1 MLLVDNSASHP
12 AATSALR
19 EVSNYLHY
27 HNILMYPLI
36 YVKWFFV
43 NLVYGIA
50 NWASK
55 FMADML
61 NTSSLVNQIS
71 GNGQIGQMVKAAR
84 TASAVLMV
92 LALIWVG
99 VKIIVNREPPQLKN
113 VVIQVLISAF
123 LLTNLGSLTQW
134 VNDESVSIAKGFL
147 GQSSNVNKNSASY
160 KTSSLPFKILSA
172 TTNDNEYLINTNFQG
187 KGVNKSAPGIK
198 ITPNIKDN
206 FEPVK
211 QKFGYNDLKKSDVD
225 AGNVNFYKIIDWNDV
240 DDNMPLSNKDGD
252 WKKGNDDQK
261 GTHFLYGW
269 LKYHTDQVP
278 ATKSNKIKWI
288 SPDIPRWGG
297 VNNQSSLSWGGYPRY
312 EVDWIPCI
320 VSLLVLTVAYI
331 FAGYVII
338 KSFIELVL
346 MNILGLFLIGS
357 DLSTGQKTKQV
368 VSEIFSASLLIS
380 LQAFELALYEALVT
394 WGINGLS
401 GNTWGFMVFM
411 IASSIMVITGS
422 QKVTKFFGVDTGAQH
437 GLQAAGSVMY
447 AGKQIGK
454 GIAGAAGLAMSPVRA
469 TSAIKNTRDRIGH
482 TMNTKGSMKR
492 DAKKQA
498 KEAARQNAI
507 DKMAGFDRN
516 GNRTVDDFDKENGK
530 KKNMIHQTA
539 SAQKAATQAYRKA
552 AKGTRQAD
560 IRQRRRDAIALG
572 ARAIAGDHDGWR
584 KATGQAG
591 KPLKDDIKQF
601 KEGKLMSKEQ
611 FKDELNRQTKP
622 NSSGTIGAVN
632 QTGPTS
638 LAKYHDWQNRA
649 KAYDKENGLTGSG
662 AGVSMNPETG
672 NPYTYDEWRNNVG
685 DIRTNDVPNTNLD
698 GSKFVPPTDPIP
710 EEPLSVEDFDESKYF
725 DSDNDDPD
733 DPTDPPVPPTNG
745 GNGPTNPPTNNG
757 GSNIPPKENIP
768 TKKFDG
774 GTTIS
779 NAYSEQAGA
788 PTTQNRTQSPKTKGD
803 SSQGTP
809 NNTKNFANSSKF
821 VNDIPTKYQSNSTA
835 VSTPHTQIPSN
846 NNGVPTISNAY
857 SETNT
862 PVSQTET
869 PTTEAN
875 NEVPS
880 EFTNSSKFVN
890 DVPEPTQPSNTP
902 EQHTVVPNAYSEQTS
917 GPANQTE
924 TPTTEANNEVPS
936 EFTNSSKFVNDV
948 PEPTQPSNT
957 PEQHTVVPN
966 AYSEQTSG
974 PANQTETPTTE
985 ANNEVPSEFTNS
997 SKFVNDVPEPT
1008 QPSNTPEQHTVVPNA
1023 YSEQTSIPANQNK
1036 ASTINSSPRTLDDL
1050 NRDNFTTE
1058 DTRNFNQAAVS
1069 SSQPQKNLNNVWKE
1083 NSNGGNV
1090 SKNFKDANNSTIKP
1104 KSRKSIIDSKPRPSS
1119 NEASMRTSK

>member
-187 KGVNKSAPGIK
+187 KGINKSAPGIK

-312 EVDWIPCI
+312 EVDWLPCI

-411 IASSIMVITGS
+411 IAVSIMVITGS

-516 GNRTVDDFDKENGK
+516 GNRTVEDFDKENGK
-530 KKNMIHQTA
+530 NKNMIHQTA

-560 IRQRRRDAIALG
+560 IRQRRRDAIALA

-685 DIRTNDVPNTNLD
+685 DIRTDDVPNTNLD
-698 GSKFVPPTDPIP
+698 GSKFVPPTDPVP
-710 EEPLSVEDFDESKYF
+710 EEPQSIEDFDESKYF
-725 DSDNDDPD
+725 DSDDNNDPN
-733 DPTDPPVPPTNG
+733 DPPIPPTPD
-745 GNGPTNPPTNNG
+745 GNGPTVSPTNNG

-768 TKKFDG
+768 TKKVDG
-774 GTTIS
+774 GTTIP
-779 NAYSEQAGA
+779 NAYSEQTST
-788 PTTQNRTQSPKTKGD
+788 PIPQNRTQSPKIKDD
-803 SSQGTP
+803 SSQGTSSTRT
-809 NNTKNFANSSKF
+809 TKNFANSSRF

-835 VSTPHTQIPSN
+835 VSTPHTQMPSN
-846 NNGVPTISNAY
+846 NNGAATISNAY
-857 SETNT
+857 SQTNT
-862 PVSQTET
+862 PVSQTEM

-890 DVPEPTQPSNTP
+890 DVLEPTQPSNTS
-902 EQHTVVPNAYSEQTS
+902 EQHTVIPNAYSEQTS
-917 GPANQTE
+917 VPANQTE
-924 TPTTEANNEVPS
+924 TPTTKISDGVPN

-948 PEPTQPSNT
+948 LEPTQPSNT
-957 PEQHTVVPN
+957 SEQHTVIPN
-966 AYSEQTSG
+966 AYSEQTSV
-974 PANQTETPTTE
+974 PANQ
-985 ANNEVPSEFTNS
+985 
-997 SKFVNDVPEPT
+997 D
-1008 QPSNTPEQHTVVPNA
+1008 
-1023 YSEQTSIPANQNK
+1023 K

-1058 DTRNFNQAAVS
+1058 DTGNFNQAAVS
-1069 SSQPQKNLNNVWKE
+1069 SSQPQKTLNNVWKE

-1090 SKNFKDANNSTIKP
+1090 SKNFKDAKNSTIKP

-1119 NEASMRTSK
+1119 NEASTRTSK

>member
-1 MLLVDNSASHP
+1 
-12 AATSALR
+12 
-19 EVSNYLHY
+19 
-27 HNILMYPLI
+27 MYPLI

-113 VVIQVLISAF
+113 VVIQVLISAL

-411 IASSIMVITGS
+411 IAASIMVITGS

-482 TMNTKGSMKR
+482 TMNTNGSMKR

-516 GNRTVDDFDKENGK
+516 GNRTVEDFDKENGK
-530 KKNMIHQTA
+530 NKNMIHQTA

-685 DIRTNDVPNTNLD
+685 DIRTDDVPNTNLD
-698 GSKFVPPTDPIP
+698 GSKFVPPTDPVP
-710 EEPLSVEDFDESKYF
+710 EEPQSIEDFDESKYF
-725 DSDNDDPD
+725 DSDDNDPN
-733 DPTDPPVPPTNG
+733 DPPVPPTTD
-745 GNGPTNPPTNNG
+745 GNGPTVSPTNNG

-768 TKKFDG
+768 TKRFDG
-774 GTTIS
+774 GTTIP
-779 NAYSEQAGA
+779 NAYSEQTSI
-788 PTTQNRTQSPKTKGD
+788 PITQNRTQSPKTKDD
-803 SSQGTP
+803 SSQGTSSTKT
-809 NNTKNFANSSKF
+809 NKNFANSSRF
-821 VNDIPTKYQSNSTA
+821 VNDIPTKYQSSSPA
-835 VSTPHTQIPSN
+835 VSTPHTQMLSN
-846 NNGVPTISNAY
+846 NNGAATISNAY

-862 PVSQTET
+862 PVSQIEM

-875 NEVPS
+875 NEMPS

-917 GPANQTE
+917 VPANQTE
-924 TPTTEANNEVPS
+924 TPTTEVSNGVPNEV
-936 EFTNSSKFVNDV
+936 TDSSKFVNDV
-948 PEPTQPSNT
+948 PEPTQPSNA

-966 AYSEQTSG
+966 AYSEQIS
-974 PANQTETPTTE
+974 
-985 ANNEVPSEFTNS
+985 VP
-997 SKFVNDVPEPT
+997 V
-1008 QPSNTPEQHTVVPNA
+1008 
-1023 YSEQTSIPANQNK
+1023 NQNK

-1069 SSQPQKNLNNVWKE
+1069 SSQPQKTLNNVWKE

-1119 NEASMRTSK
+1119 NEASTRTSK

>member
-1 MLLVDNSASHP
+1 
-12 AATSALR
+12 
-19 EVSNYLHY
+19 
-27 HNILMYPLI
+27 
-36 YVKWFFV
+36 
-43 NLVYGIA
+43 
-50 NWASK
+50 
-55 FMADML
+55 MADML

-411 IASSIMVITGS
+411 IAASIMVITGS

-482 TMNTKGSMKR
+482 TMNTNGSMKR

-516 GNRTVDDFDKENGK
+516 GNRTVEDFDKENGK
-530 KKNMIHQTA
+530 NKNMIHQTA

-685 DIRTNDVPNTNLD
+685 DIRTDDVPNTNLD
-698 GSKFVPPTDPIP
+698 GSKFVPPTDPVP
-710 EEPLSVEDFDESKYF
+710 EEPQSIEDFDESKYF
-725 DSDNDDPD
+725 DSDDNDPN
-733 DPTDPPVPPTNG
+733 DPPVPPTTD
-745 GNGPTNPPTNNG
+745 GNGPTVSPTNNG

-768 TKKFDG
+768 TKRFDG
-774 GTTIS
+774 GTTIP
-779 NAYSEQAGA
+779 NAYSEQTSV
-788 PTTQNRTQSPKTKGD
+788 P
-803 SSQGTP
+803 
-809 NNTKNFANSSKF
+809 AN
-821 VNDIPTKYQSNSTA
+821 
-835 VSTPHTQIPSN
+835 
-846 NNGVPTISNAY
+846 
-857 SETNT
+857 
-862 PVSQTET
+862 QTET
-869 PTTEAN
+869 PTTEVSN
-875 NEVPS
+875 GVPNEV
-880 EFTNSSKFVN
+880 TDSSKFVN
-890 DVPEPTQPSNTP
+890 DVPEPTQPSNAP
-902 EQHTVVPNAYSEQTS
+902 EQHTVVPNAYSEQIS
-917 GPANQTE
+917 
-924 TPTTEANNEVPS
+924 VP
-936 EFTNSSKFVNDV
+936 V
-948 PEPTQPSNT
+948 
-957 PEQHTVVPN
+957 
-966 AYSEQTSG
+966 
-974 PANQTETPTTE
+974 
-985 ANNEVPSEFTNS
+985 
-997 SKFVNDVPEPT
+997 
-1008 QPSNTPEQHTVVPNA
+1008 
-1023 YSEQTSIPANQNK
+1023 NQNK

-1069 SSQPQKNLNNVWKE
+1069 SSQPQKTLNNVWKE

-1119 NEASMRTSK
+1119 NEASTRTSK

>member
-1 MLLVDNSASHP
+1 
-12 AATSALR
+12 
-19 EVSNYLHY
+19 
-27 HNILMYPLI
+27 
-36 YVKWFFV
+36 
-43 NLVYGIA
+43 
-50 NWASK
+50 
-55 FMADML
+55 MADML

-240 DDNMPLSNKDGD
+240 DDNMPLSTKDGD

-411 IASSIMVITGS
+411 IAASIMVITGS

-482 TMNTKGSMKR
+482 TMNTNGSMKR

-516 GNRTVDDFDKENGK
+516 GNRTVEDFDKENGK
-530 KKNMIHQTA
+530 NKNMIHQTA

-685 DIRTNDVPNTNLD
+685 DIRTDDVPNTNLD
-698 GSKFVPPTDPIP
+698 GSKFVPPTDPVP
-710 EEPLSVEDFDESKYF
+710 EEPQSIEDFDESKYF
-725 DSDNDDPD
+725 DSDDNDPN
-733 DPTDPPVPPTNG
+733 DPPVPPTTD
-745 GNGPTNPPTNNG
+745 GNGPTVSPTNNG

-768 TKKFDG
+768 TKRFDG
-774 GTTIS
+774 GTTIP
-779 NAYSEQAGA
+779 NAYSEQTSI
-788 PTTQNRTQSPKTKGD
+788 PITQNRTQSPKTKDD
-803 SSQGTP
+803 SSQGTSSTKT
-809 NNTKNFANSSKF
+809 NKNFANSSRF
-821 VNDIPTKYQSNSTA
+821 VNDIPTKYQSSSPA
-835 VSTPHTQIPSN
+835 VSTPHTQMLSN
-846 NNGVPTISNAY
+846 NNGAATISNAY

-862 PVSQTET
+862 PVSQIEM

-875 NEVPS
+875 NEMPS

-917 GPANQTE
+917 VPANQTE
-924 TPTTEANNEVPS
+924 TPTTEVSNGVPNEV
-936 EFTNSSKFVNDV
+936 TDSSKFVNDV
-948 PEPTQPSNT
+948 PEPTQPSNA

-966 AYSEQTSG
+966 AYSEQIS
-974 PANQTETPTTE
+974 
-985 ANNEVPSEFTNS
+985 VP
-997 SKFVNDVPEPT
+997 V
-1008 QPSNTPEQHTVVPNA
+1008 
-1023 YSEQTSIPANQNK
+1023 NQNK

-1069 SSQPQKNLNNVWKE
+1069 SSQPQKTLNNVWKE

-1119 NEASMRTSK
+1119 NEASTRTSK

>member
-1 MLLVDNSASHP
+1 
-12 AATSALR
+12 
-19 EVSNYLHY
+19 
-27 HNILMYPLI
+27 
-36 YVKWFFV
+36 
-43 NLVYGIA
+43 
-50 NWASK
+50 
-55 FMADML
+55 MADML
-61 NTSSLVNQIS
+61 NTSSLVNQIN

-187 KGVNKSAPGIK
+187 KGINKSAPGIK

-240 DDNMPLSNKDGD
+240 DDNMPLSNKDID

-312 EVDWIPCI
+312 EVDWLPCI

-411 IASSIMVITGS
+411 IAVSIMVITGS

-516 GNRTVDDFDKENGK
+516 GNRTVDDFDKENG

-685 DIRTNDVPNTNLD
+685 DIRTDDVPNTNLD
-698 GSKFVPPTDPIP
+698 GSKFVPPTDPVP
-710 EEPLSVEDFDESKYF
+710 EEPQSIEDFDESKYF
-725 DSDNDDPD
+725 DSDDNNDPN
-733 DPTDPPVPPTNG
+733 DPPIPPTTD
-745 GNGPTNPPTNNG
+745 GNGPTVSPTNNG

-774 GTTIS
+774 STTIP
-779 NAYSEQAGA
+779 NAYSEQTST
-788 PTTQNRTQSPKTKGD
+788 PITQNRTQSPKIKSD
-803 SSQGTP
+803 SSQGTS
-809 NNTKNFANSSKF
+809 NTRTTKNFANSSRF

-835 VSTPHTQIPSN
+835 VSTPHTQMPSN
-846 NNGVPTISNAY
+846 NNEAATISNAY
-857 SETNT
+857 SQTNT
-862 PVSQTET
+862 PVSQTEM

-890 DVPEPTQPSNTP
+890 DVPEPTQPSNTS

-917 GPANQTE
+917 
-924 TPTTEANNEVPS
+924 V
-936 EFTNSSKFVNDV
+936 
-948 PEPTQPSNT
+948 
-957 PEQHTVVPN
+957 
-966 AYSEQTSG
+966 
-974 PANQTETPTTE
+974 
-985 ANNEVPSEFTNS
+985 
-997 SKFVNDVPEPT
+997 
-1008 QPSNTPEQHTVVPNA
+1008 
-1023 YSEQTSIPANQNK
+1023 PANQNK

-1069 SSQPQKNLNNVWKE
+1069 SSQPQKTLNNVWKE

-1090 SKNFKDANNSTIKP
+1090 SKNFKDAKNSTIKP

-1119 NEASMRTSK
+1119 NEASTRTSK

>member
-1 MLLVDNSASHP
+1 
-12 AATSALR
+12 
-19 EVSNYLHY
+19 
-27 HNILMYPLI
+27 MYPLI

-411 IASSIMVITGS
+411 IAASIMVITGS

-482 TMNTKGSMKR
+482 TMNTNGSMKR

-516 GNRTVDDFDKENGK
+516 GNRTVEDFDKENGK
-530 KKNMIHQTA
+530 NKNMIHQTA

-685 DIRTNDVPNTNLD
+685 DIRTDDVPNTNLD
-698 GSKFVPPTDPIP
+698 GSKFVPPTDPVP
-710 EEPLSVEDFDESKYF
+710 EEPQSIEDFDESKYF
-725 DSDNDDPD
+725 DSDDNDPN
-733 DPTDPPVPPTNG
+733 DPPVPPTTD
-745 GNGPTNPPTNNG
+745 GNGPTVSPTNNG

-768 TKKFDG
+768 TKRFDG
-774 GTTIS
+774 GTTIP
-779 NAYSEQAGA
+779 NAYSEQTSI
-788 PTTQNRTQSPKTKGD
+788 PITQNRTQSPKTKDD
-803 SSQGTP
+803 SSQGTSSTKT
-809 NNTKNFANSSKF
+809 NKNFANSSRF
-821 VNDIPTKYQSNSTA
+821 VNDIPTKYQSSSPA
-835 VSTPHTQIPSN
+835 VSTPHTQMLSN
-846 NNGVPTISNAY
+846 NNGAATISNAY

-862 PVSQTET
+862 PVSQIEM

-875 NEVPS
+875 NEMPS

-917 GPANQTE
+917 VPANQTE
-924 TPTTEANNEVPS
+924 TPTTEVSNGVPNEV
-936 EFTNSSKFVNDV
+936 TDSSKFVNDV
-948 PEPTQPSNT
+948 PEPTQPSNA

-966 AYSEQTSG
+966 AYSEQIS
-974 PANQTETPTTE
+974 
-985 ANNEVPSEFTNS
+985 VP
-997 SKFVNDVPEPT
+997 V
-1008 QPSNTPEQHTVVPNA
+1008 
-1023 YSEQTSIPANQNK
+1023 NQNK

-1069 SSQPQKNLNNVWKE
+1069 SSQPQKTLNNVWKE

-1119 NEASMRTSK
+1119 NEASTRTSK